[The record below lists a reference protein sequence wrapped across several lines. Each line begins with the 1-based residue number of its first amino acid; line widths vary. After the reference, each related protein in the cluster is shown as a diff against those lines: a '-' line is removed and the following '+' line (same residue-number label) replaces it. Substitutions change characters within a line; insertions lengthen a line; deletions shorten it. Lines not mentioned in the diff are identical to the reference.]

1 MTDIWF
7 IWSII
12 LTRHCSYAGLVAGGK
27 ALIEDKKWGRGVPSE
42 MSDVEVILCVRIRTG
57 LEGSAGALGPLLRR
71 RLRSERRGSR
81 PATEPPT
88 AFCHTF
94 AAHDSRVDW
103 LIRVIKTLLRL

>member
-1 MTDIWF
+1 M
-7 IWSII
+7 
-12 LTRHCSYAGLVAGGK
+12 VAGGK

-42 MSDVEVILCVRIRTG
+42 MSDVEVRLRIG

-88 AFCHTF
+88 AFSHTF

-103 LIRVIKTLLRL
+103 LIRVIKTFTHIYIIITCTRDYAYA